1 MRPTPT
7 CTYDP
12 PNLIPSAWPINICLI
27 DATTSILSP
36 FLTTNVSN
44 LKPTIVTTELK
55 YETFLEATDTYLST
69 VATLVII
76 MNPYEVEALVRF
88 TATLSCNGLPSE

>member
-1 MRPTPT
+1 
-7 CTYDP
+7 
-12 PNLIPSAWPINICLI
+12 
-27 DATTSILSP
+27 
-36 FLTTNVSN
+36 
-44 LKPTIVTTELK
+44 LK